1 MQDLTFKVIS
11 FSKTHSRMHIGMCAF
26 AECKIL
32 NYKLRVSLWQNWEY
46 FLFISRRKA
55 SIIFHPFLDLRH
67 KFKAL
72 SSKK

>member
-1 MQDLTFKVIS
+1 MQDLTFKVIF
-11 FSKTHSRMHIGMCAF
+11 FSETHSCMYTCMRAC

-46 FLFISRRKA
+46 FLFITRWKA
-55 SIIFHPFLDLRH
+55 SIIFYPFLDLRH